1 MTEIIGDLGVPV
13 NQTDLVTLDA
23 DKNGLVTF
31 DSFSWWLRRYPSKLR
46 HVREYL
52 KVNNAPTKAYA
63 DELVGPLQV
72 VLTRRSKYIAVNEL
86 SDDYQT
92 VGRLL
97 AEIEGEYFGG
107 GSDNLISS
115 IGLADLEN
123 FGIRQAM
130 QSAPVYSRLSLS
142 PNELGYQS
150 ATYFNG
156 RDFEKHA
163 EAK

>member
-52 KVNNAPTKAYA
+52 KVNNAPTQAYA

-86 SDDYQT
+86 SLDYT
-92 VGRLL
+92 KVGQLIL
-97 AEIEGEYFGG
+97 EVEGEYFGG
-107 GSDNLISS
+107 GSDNLISALGN
-115 IGLADLEN
+115 IDLKN
-123 FGIRQAM
+123 WGIRQAM
-130 QSAPVYSRLSLS
+130 QPA
-142 PNELGYQS
+142 
-150 ATYFNG
+150 
-156 RDFEKHA
+156 
-163 EAK
+163 